1 MSDKKT
7 QLESLLVGAAEAA
20 SLLGIGRSLFYQ
32 MHSSSRL
39 GPLPV
44 KLGSRSLWSRVEL
57 RLWVDKNCPGRAQ
70 WQQILKDTNGH

>member
-7 QLESLLVGAAEAA
+7 QPIESLLVSAAEAA

-32 MHSSSRL
+32 MHSSGRL

-57 RLWVDKNCPGRAQ
+57 QLWVENCCPGRAA
-70 WQQILKDTNGH
+70 WQQGKDATK